1 MKYDMLKNIVFDE
14 IENNLNELTA
24 LSDDLFDH
32 PEVSGK
38 EYRSSEKIVKLLRN
52 YGYDVEYPFA
62 GLDTAFRAVYGKN
75 NHKYKVA
82 LRKLAMPAV
91 TASAVRSVFLPVL
104 L

>member
-52 YGYDVEYPFA
+52 YGYDVQYPFA
-62 GLDTAFRAVYGKN
+62 GLDTAFR
-75 NHKYKVA
+75 
-82 LRKLAMPAV
+82 
-91 TASAVRSVFLPVL
+91 SVLWRPIGCFLQYSSCPTIFWV
-104 L
+104 